1 MCSIYRIALA
11 RELVYLYV
19 LFIGDTISIYSGLI
33 VVLITRDREELYMQ
47 TIW

>member
-19 LFIGDTISIYSGLI
+19 LFIGDTIYSGLI
-33 VVLITRDREELYMQ
+33 VVITRDREELYMQ